1 MPEAPSGEDGMT
13 FYEQHRDFVEELERI
28 APEGV
33 RIEWSGDTLIMQA
46 PPSNIHQ
53 LNVAQ
58 VRRQFEQHAPDGY
71 LPSERSEIVSPDSS
85 KGRAP
90 DLTYLPP
97 AVLSEP
103 GNKAPAEEA
112 LIAVEIVSPS
122 NPGNDWMDKLHDY
135 AVMRIPLYLIVDPR
149 QQTVT
154 LFSAPD
160 HDRYHTRSDRKFG
173 DAIGIPEP
181 FGFTLGL
188 AELVPYTD

>member
-1 MPEAPSGEDGMT
+1 MT

-46 PPSNIHQ
+46 SPSNIHQ
-53 LNVAQ
+53 LNVAR
-58 VRRQFEQHAPDGY
+58 VRRQFERHAPDGY
-71 LPSERSEIVSPDSS
+71 LPSERSEIVSPDVS
-85 KGRAP
+85 KGREP
-90 DLTYLPP
+90 DLTYLPEE
-97 AVLSEP
+97 VLSQP
-103 GNKAPAEEA
+103 GNKAPAGEA

-154 LFSAPD
+154 LFSEPD

-173 DAIGIPEP
+173 DEIGIPEP

-188 AELVPYTD
+188 SELVPYKD